1 MDNLLELRDLQTQFF
16 TQTGVVKAVDG
27 VSLYLKPGETLGVVG
42 ESGCGKSVTALSI
55 LRLIPE
61 PGRIVNGQVLYRGR
75 NILEMD
81 EEEVREIR
89 GGAISMIF
97 QDPMTSLNPVLRIGD
112 QIEEAMTAHRKFTKE
127 QARTRTVELL
137 RQVGIPAPES
147 RARDYP
153 HQFSGGM
160 RQRAM
165 IAMALANEPSI
176 LIADEPTTALDVT
189 IQAAILA
196 LLRQLNQQLGT
207 AIILIT
213 HNLGVVAGI
222 CRRVAVMYAGH
233 IVEEAPV
240 GELFAN
246 PQHPYTWGLLK
257 SMPRLDADRRE
268 KLLSIE
274 GLPPDL
280 INTPS
285 GCLFYPRCEFRQPR
299 NLSDRPHLE
308 GVDGSSEHRV
318 ACWVTMKEAL
328 KVGQR

>member
-1 MDNLLELRDLQTQFF
+1 VEPLLDIRDLRTQFF
-16 TQTGVVKAVDG
+16 TQGGVVKAVDG
-27 VSLYLKPGETLGVVG
+27 VSLQLRPGETLGIVG
-42 ESGCGKSVTALSI
+42 ESGCGKSVTALST

-61 PGRIVNGQVLYRGR
+61 PGRIVGGEVRYKGR

-81 EEEVREIR
+81 EDEVREIR

-112 QIEEAMTAHRKFTKE
+112 QIEEAMTAHRKFTRE
-127 QARTRTVELL
+127 QARARTVQLL
-137 RQVGIPAPES
+137 KQVGIPAPEA

-189 IQAAILA
+189 IQAQILAIL
-196 LLRQLNQQLGT
+196 RMLNREFGT

-213 HNLGVVAGI
+213 HNLGVVAGL
-222 CRRVAVMYAGH
+222 CQRVLVMYAGH
-233 IVEEAPV
+233 VVEEAPV
-240 GELFAN
+240 NELFAN

-268 KLLSIE
+268 TLLSIE
-274 GLPPDL
+274 GMPPDL
-280 INTPS
+280 INPPS
-285 GCLFYPRCEFRQPR
+285 GCLFYPRCEFREAR
-299 NLSDRPHLE
+299 NLAERPILKPVN
-308 GVDGSSEHRV
+308 GNPEHRV